1 MIKNLKKLNL
11 YQKKLEKKDLLLLWQ
26 FTLNNLEK
34 IDIIKNQ
41 HQFIEMFLIRS
52 LYLKKILNSKK
63 ILK

>member
-1 MIKNLKKLNL
+1 MIKNLKKIKIYL
-11 YQKKLEKKDLLLLWQ
+11 KSPKKDLLLLWQ

-52 LYLKKILNSKK
+52 LYLKKIKSRKK
-63 ILK
+63 IYK